1 MTTESGKNWANNVFH
16 DIHCGEKEASLFEQF
31 ITEHDFS
38 PSTREAY
45 SQDVRK
51 FAAWFSN
58 ANREPFLIGRTTTR
72 DVSDFRDWLRREKQ
86 GAVSTVNRSL
96 VTLRR
101 FFGWLA
107 DHGHVAANPAKRVQE
122 LRKTVLAPKGL
133 KRDEVRKL
141 LREVEL
147 RGDVRA
153 NAIFSLMLYTGVRV
167 SDVAGLELHDLM
179 LGERS
184 GSIVVRNGKGNKQ
197 RSLPLSLPVRRALG
211 SYLETRPP
219 VASSRVFIGERGAL
233 TKRGVRALCD
243 KYSAITGIRLHPHL
257 LRHTF
262 SHVFLENNPGD
273 LVSLSQLLGHSSIN
287 TTARYVQRTEDQLGE
302 ATDRLVY

>member
-1 MTTESGKNWANNVFH
+1 MRTESGKNWGDNVFERVP
-16 DIHCGEKEASLFEQF
+16 CGKEEPSLCEQF

-45 SQDVRK
+45 SKDVRK
-51 FAAWFSN
+51 FAAWFTE
-58 ANREPFLIGRTTTR
+58 ANREPFVVGRVTTR
-72 DVSDFRDWLRREKQ
+72 DITDFRDSLRREKQ
-86 GAVSTVNRSL
+86 EAVSTVNRSL
-96 VTLRR
+96 VALRR

-107 DHGHVAANPAKRVQE
+107 DHGHVPTNPAKRVKE

-147 RGDVRA
+147 RGDIRA
-153 NAIFSLMLYTGVRV
+153 NAILSLMLYTGVRV
-167 SDVAGLELHDLM
+167 SDVVGLELHDLM

-197 RSLPLSLPVRRALG
+197 RSLPLSLPARRALEG
-211 SYLETRPP
+211 YLETRPP
-219 VASSRVFIGERGAL
+219 VTISKVFIGERGAL
-233 TKRGVRALCD
+233 TPRGVRALCD
-243 KYSAITGIRLHPHL
+243 KYSALTGVRLHPHL

-273 LVSLSQLLGHSSIN
+273 LVSLSQLLGHSNIN
-287 TTARYVQRTEDQLGE
+287 TTSRYVQRTEDQLGE
-302 ATDRLVY
+302 ATGRMVY